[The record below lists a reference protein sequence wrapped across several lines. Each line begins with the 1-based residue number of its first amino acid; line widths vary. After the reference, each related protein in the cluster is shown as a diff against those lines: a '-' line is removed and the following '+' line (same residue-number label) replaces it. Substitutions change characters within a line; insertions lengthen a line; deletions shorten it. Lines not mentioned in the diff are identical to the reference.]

1 MTKLKLLDLF
11 SGIGGFSLGLERTG
25 GFETV
30 AFCEY
35 DKKARLVLNKHWPD
49 VPIYEDVRTLEHDGS
64 IDVISGGFPCQ
75 PFSVAGKQKGKE
87 DDRHLWPAMFKLIQK
102 HRPTWVIGENVAGL
116 IALGLDSVL
125 ADLESENYRT
135 RTFVIPACSV
145 NAKHRRDRLWIIGE
159 RVVGNT
165 KHDGSSTS
173 KVRRGTI
180 KTSIDNTKGQS
191 KTFEFEG
198 TSKPSNN
205 GSVVNTNSKR
215 CKELNIPKEPK
226 KQKQSNRSDDEV
238 MANST
243 SRRCKKFRWAKPNET
258 TSKWGKKKFK
268 LCSKVVAD
276 TNSTRQQQGDKKM
289 ERRPPEQPNG
299 SSIQSKK
306 IASHTNGSRRWKG
319 KQSLERKPSE
329 HSDSSNIDPRKVVTD
344 TDKQRLQRGLQNGK
358 SDEKRRKKSCNGRT
372 TERSDWWKGCG
383 DSQWAVEP
391 SVGRVVD
398 GFPGR
403 VDRLKQLGNAVV
415 PQIVEVIGNAILEAE
430 KLES

>member
-1 MTKLKLLDLF
+1 MEKLKVLDLF

-159 RVVGNT
+159 RVMA
-165 KHDGSSTS
+165 
-173 KVRRGTI
+173 
-180 KTSIDNTKGQS
+180 
-191 KTFEFEG
+191 
-198 TSKPSNN
+198 
-205 GSVVNTNSKR
+205 NTNNKR
-215 CKELNIPKEPK
+215 CKKLNISKQPK
-226 KQKQSNRSDDEV
+226 KQKQPGRSDDEV
-238 MANST
+238 
-243 SRRCKKFRWAKPNET
+243 
-258 TSKWGKKKFK
+258 
-268 LCSKVVAD
+268 VAD
-276 TNSTRQQQGDKKM
+276 TSCKRCQCTKKTRNNGEDRSKSDDKQFRGCCTTHSNAETMAYTSSKRQQGQGKL
-289 ERRPPEQPNG
+289 EQ
-299 SSIQSKK
+299 SINSEA
-306 IASHTNGSRRWKG
+306 ASHRQTINALPGG
-319 KQSLERKPSE
+319 E
-329 HSDSSNIDPRKVVTD
+329 
-344 TDKQRLQRGLQNGK
+344 
-358 SDEKRRKKSCNGRT
+358 SC
-372 TERSDWWKGCG
+372 
-383 DSQWAVEP
+383 QWSVEP
-391 SVGRVVD
+391 SVGRVAN
-398 GFPGR
+398 GIPRR

-415 PQIVEVIGNAILEAE
+415 PQIVEIIGNAILETYNAN
-430 KLES
+430 

>member
-1 MTKLKLLDLF
+1 MSKLKLLDLF

-125 ADLESENYRT
+125 TDLESENYRT

-159 RVVGNT
+159 RVVG
-165 KHDGSSTS
+165 D
-173 KVRRGTI
+173 
-180 KTSIDNTKGQS
+180 
-191 KTFEFEG
+191 
-198 TSKPSNN
+198 
-205 GSVVNTNSKR
+205 TNSKR
-215 CKELNIPKEPK
+215 CKKPNISKKSK
-226 KQKQSNRSDDEV
+226 KQKQSNRSDDE
-238 MANST
+238 N
-243 SRRCKKFRWAKPNET
+243 
-258 TSKWGKKKFK
+258 
-268 LCSKVVAD
+268 VAD
-276 TNSTRQQQGDKKM
+276 TNSTRQQQGNKKM

-391 SVGRVVD
+391 SVGRVAD

>member
-35 DKKARLVLNKHWPD
+35 DEKAQKVLKKHWPD
-49 VPIYEDVRTLEHDGS
+49 VPIYKDVRTLDYDGTVD
-64 IDVISGGFPCQ
+64 IITGGFPCQ
-75 PFSVAGKQKGKE
+75 PFSVAGKQKGKD

-198 TSKPSNN
+198 TSKP
-205 GSVVNTNSKR
+205 KH
-215 CKELNIPKEPK
+215 
-226 KQKQSNRSDDEV
+226 DEV
-238 MANST
+238 MENTRHRTGGS
-243 SRRCKKFRWAKPNET
+243 SERESVGRNGKRKHET
-258 TSKWGKKKFK
+258 EVGSSGTVKVARSSKA
-268 LCSKVVAD
+268 SEDVAD
-276 TNSTRQQQGDKKM
+276 TNSTSRARG
-289 ERRPPEQPNG
+289 RA
-299 SSIQSKK
+299 SIGFQTPLELDSISKCK
-306 IASHTNGSRRWKG
+306 
-319 KQSLERKPSE
+319 
-329 HSDSSNIDPRKVVTD
+329 
-344 TDKQRLQRGLQNGK
+344 RGEITGNSGHW
-358 SDEKRRKKSCNGRT
+358 GI
-372 TERSDWWKGCG
+372 
-383 DSQWAVEP
+383 EP
-391 SVGRVVD
+391 SVGRVAN
-398 GFPGR
+398 GIPR
-403 VDRLKQLGNAVV
+403 RMDRLKQLGNAVV
-415 PQIVEVIGNAILEAE
+415 PQIPEIIGNAILEAE

>member
-35 DKKARLVLNKHWPD
+35 DEKAQKVLKKHWPD
-49 VPIYEDVRTLEHDGS
+49 VPIYKDVRTLDYDGTVD
-64 IDVISGGFPCQ
+64 IITGGFPCQ
-75 PFSVAGKQKGKE
+75 PFSVAGKQKGKD

-198 TSKPSNN
+198 TS
-205 GSVVNTNSKR
+205 R
-215 CKELNIPKEPK
+215 PKH
-226 KQKQSNRSDDEV
+226 DEV
-238 MANST
+238 MADTESIQRHGNENDGRDGRPFMEGL
-243 SRRCKKFRWAKPNET
+243 SRMH
-258 TSKWGKKKFK
+258 S
-268 LCSKVVAD
+268 
-276 TNSTRQQQGDKKM
+276 
-289 ERRPPEQPNG
+289 G
-299 SSIQSKK
+299 SSTYKCRETG
-306 IASHTNGSRRWKG
+306 ARW
-319 KQSLERKPSE
+319 E
-329 HSDSSNIDPRKVVTD
+329 
-344 TDKQRLQRGLQNGK
+344 
-358 SDEKRRKKSCNGRT
+358 
-372 TERSDWWKGCG
+372 
-383 DSQWAVEP
+383 VEP
-391 SVGRVVD
+391 NVGRVVD

-415 PQIVEVIGNAILEAE
+415 PQIVEIIGNAILEAE